1 VFYFTAAGDWCVVQQ
16 GMSDATRYARRYHW
30 LSAGVTSFVE
40 EPHAAVC
47 CDARGDTLNLV
58 ATESGDARTRSVE
71 LAREKP
77 EVTLDALRH
86 IPPSLREGL
95 PLLEMPARHPLFPEM
110 DVASTR
116 LHQTLLTT
124 YEQPPDDFTA
134 LLARPGVGP
143 KTLRALALASELIY
157 GAPASTRD
165 PARFSFAHGGKDGTP
180 FPVDRETYDGTI
192 DILQRALNRASV
204 DRSEKVAAFK
214 RLTAFSPPLA

>member
-1 VFYFTAAGDWCVVQQ
+1 
-16 GMSDATRYARRYHW
+16 
-30 LSAGVTSFVE
+30 VTSFVE

-71 LAREKP
+71 LSREKP

-86 IPPSLREGL
+86 VSASLRKGL

-116 LHQTLLTT
+116 LHQTLLAT